1 MNARDDRR
9 RAGLRR
15 QRRRGYGVAR
25 LLVATPAM
33 VGSLLLLLVLCSWA
47 GQWEALL
54 LLAWL
59 ASAAAVFT
67 PVGERAA
74 VRWACGFVRPS
85 ARQRAQL
92 EPAWHRVLGRCGVN
106 PGDVDLYLQR
116 SRAVNAFTAGGRS
129 VALTT
134 GAQAEFVKP
143 HLVQH
148 HEPPANTARVEAL
161 LAHELG
167 HWAGNGTRIGLVTAW
182 LAAPWR
188 FVSRLFLALGLAFA
202 HRQPRRLLALLVVA
216 VVGVAVVQAIQHGQ
230 HAVAA
235 LLICLAVAGVACP
248 LADAALSRREEYA
261 ADRYA
266 ADAGYGPDLAAAL
279 VNLDAGS
286 EHRRPGLLDR
296 LTARHPSVAQRLDA
310 LYELEL
316 AGAQVPRSPAI
327 LAPVVAGPA
336 AAVR

>member
-1 MNARDDRR
+1 MSARDDRR
-9 RAGLRR
+9 RACVRR
-15 QRRRGYGVAR
+15 RRRGYGVAR

-33 VGSLLLLLVLCSWA
+33 VGSLLLLLVLLSWA

-67 PVGERAA
+67 PLGERSA

-85 ARQRAQL
+85 ARQWAQL
-92 EPAWHRVLGRCGVN
+92 EPAWRRVLGRCGVD

-134 GAQAEFVKP
+134 GAQAESVKP

-148 HEPPANTARVEAL
+148 PEQPPNTARVEAL

-202 HRQPRRLLALLVVA
+202 HRQPRRLLALLAVAVVA
-216 VVGVAVVQAIQHGQ
+216 VAVVRAIQHGQ
-230 HAVAA
+230 STVAA

-248 LADAALSRREEYA
+248 LANAALSRREEYA

-266 ADAGYGPDLAAAL
+266 AGAGYRPDLAAAL
-279 VNLDAGS
+279 AHLDDGS

-296 LTARHPSVAQRLDA
+296 LTARHPTVAQRLDA
-310 LYELEL
+310 LYELDL
-316 AGAQVPRSPAI
+316 AGADVPASPAM
-327 LAPVVAGPA
+327 LAAAVAGPA
-336 AAVR
+336 VAVR

>member
-33 VGSLLLLLVLCSWA
+33 VGSLLLLVLCSWA

-92 EPAWHRVLGRCGVN
+92 EPAWRRVLGRCGVD

-148 HEPPANTARVEAL
+148 HEQPANTARVEAL

-167 HWAGNGTRIGLVTAW
+167 HWAGNSTRVGLVTAW

-188 FVSRLFLALGLAFA
+188 LVSRLFLALGLAFA

-230 HAVAA
+230 PTVAA
-235 LLICLAVAGVACP
+235 LLVGLAVGGVGCP
-248 LADAALSRREEYA
+248 LADAALSRRDEYA

-266 ADAGYGPDLAAAL
+266 ADAGYGADLAAAL
-279 VNLDAGS
+279 ACLDGGS

-316 AGAQVPRSPAI
+316 AGTQVPQSPAI
-327 LAPVVAGPA
+327 LAAAAAGPA
-336 AAVR
+336 VAVR